1 MKWQKMG
8 DGDRAEARPHGVEN
22 TYLGQ
27 YTHTVD
33 DKGRVSLPARFRNG
47 EPGETFVAMR
57 GLGPCLFLYPV
68 GEWRKVVERLE
79 RQKARVDPEQRRF
92 YLQLMQHTAE
102 ATIDSQG
109 RITIPPHLAL
119 VAGIGREV
127 VFVGAGEV
135 IEMWDPKAYAEYV
148 GGSDGELDKW
158 LARFL

>member
-1 MKWQKMG
+1 M
-8 DGDRAEARPHGVEN
+8 DA

-47 EPGETFVAMR
+47 EPGETFVATR

-68 GEWRKVVERLE
+68 AEWRKVVDRLE
-79 RQKARVDPEQRRF
+79 RQKARVDPQQRRF

-109 RITIPPHLAL
+109 RITLAPHIAE
-119 VAGIGREV
+119 VAGLQREV
-127 VFVGAGEV
+127 VFVGAGEI
-135 IEMWDPKAYAEYV
+135 IELWDPKRYAEYV
-148 GGSDGELDKW
+148 GGSDEELDRW
-158 LARFL
+158 LTRFL